1 MTSRASAVNLLSS
14 ARQGTAEKWVNAGRT
29 EAYGGKFAMPFSIVV
44 NRAEIVNITHMAE
57 NINEAT
63 NALLGEEINLLH
75 VPAFRKAKA

>member
-1 MTSRASAVNLLSS
+1 
-14 ARQGTAEKWVNAGRT
+14 
-29 EAYGGKFAMPFSIVV
+29 MPFSIVV